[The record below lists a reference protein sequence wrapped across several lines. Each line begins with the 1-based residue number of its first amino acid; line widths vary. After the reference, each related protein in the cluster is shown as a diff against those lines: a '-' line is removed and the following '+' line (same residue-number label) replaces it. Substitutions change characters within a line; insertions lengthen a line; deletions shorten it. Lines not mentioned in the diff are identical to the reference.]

1 MKTSRS
7 LIAAVVVSGLAITSG
22 GSALAA
28 SKTTTVTKTTSK
40 KVTFSNPKGNQKA
53 PSASVNKKAPVA
65 SKGAGM
71 GIGGAEKG
79 GAEVLTSVLATLV
92 TAGTIT
98 QVQSDAIVKALA
110 DDKVAK
116 DALRDAARVANEA
129 ARVAQKAKH
138 EAVITGALGITAAEL
153 KTQLATGKSL
163 AEIAGTK
170 KDALIAA
177 LVAEKSA
184 DLDVAVAAG
193 KITAAQATTAKAN
206 LVALVTAEISSKRP
220 PMGGQMGGKGGPMGG
235 KGKAPKGNFGVAPQT
250 APVPTTPAPVVPA
263 APAATPAA

>member
-1 MKTSRS
+1 MKSSRK
-7 LIAAVVVSGLAITSG
+7 LIAAVVVSGLAITSS

-28 SKTTTVTKTTSK
+28 SKTTTITKTTTK
-40 KVTFSNPKGNQKA
+40 KVVSSNPKLNPQAKA
-53 PSASVNKKAPVA
+53 QVKAKSQTQVKAQTP
-65 SKGAGM
+65 GAPN
-71 GIGGAEKG
+71 G

-116 DALRDAARVANEA
+116 DALRDAGRVANEA

-138 EAVITGALGITAAEL
+138 EAVIAGALGITAAEL

-184 DLDVAVAAG
+184 DLDVALTAG

-220 PMGGQMGGKGGPMGG
+220 VMGDKGGSMGG
-235 KGKAPKGNFGVAPQT
+235 KGKGPKGNTGVAPQT
-250 APVPTTPAPVVPA
+250 APAPTATTPAVPA
-263 APAATPAA
+263 A

>member
-1 MKTSRS
+1 LKTRGVQMKTSRS

-79 GAEVLTSVLATLV
+79 GVEVLTSVLAKLV

-184 DLDVAVAAG
+184 DLDVAVTAG

-206 LVALVTAEISSKRP
+206 LVALVTAEISSKRS
-220 PMGGQMGGKGGPMGG
+220 PMGGHLGGSMGG
-235 KGKAPKGNFGVAPQT
+235 KGKGPKGNTGVAPQT
-250 APVPTTPAPVVPA
+250 APAPTATTPAVPA
-263 APAATPAA
+263 VPAS

>member
-1 MKTSRS
+1 MKTSRK

-28 SKTTTVTKTTSK
+28 SKTTTTTKTTIK
-40 KVTFSNPKGNQKA
+40 KVVTSNPKINPQAKA
-53 PSASVNKKAPVA
+53 KSQTQIKVQTP
-65 SKGAGM
+65 GAQN
-71 GIGGAEKG
+71 G

-153 KTQLATGKSL
+153 KTQMATGKSL

-184 DLDVAVAAG
+184 DLDVALAAG

>member
-1 MKTSRS
+1 MKSSRK
-7 LIAAVVVSGLAITSG
+7 LIAAVVVSGLAITSS

-28 SKTTTVTKTTSK
+28 SRTITTTKTTTK
-40 KVTFSNPKGNQKA
+40 KVVSSNPKINPQAKA
-53 PSASVNKKAPVA
+53 QVKAKSQTQVKAQTP
-65 SKGAGM
+65 GAPN
-71 GIGGAEKG
+71 G

-98 QVQSDAIVKALA
+98 QLQSDAIVKALA

-116 DALRDAARVANEA
+116 DALRDAGRVANEA

-138 EAVITGALGITAAEL
+138 EAVIAGALGITAAEL

-184 DLDVAVAAG
+184 DLDVAVTAG

-206 LVALVTAEISSKRP
+206 LVALVTAEISATRP
-220 PMGGQMGGKGGPMGG
+220 AMGGQMGGMVGKGDKDDRMVG
-235 KGKAPKGNFGVAPQT
+235 KGKGPKGNTGVAPK
-250 APVPTTPAPVVPA
+250 TTPAPTASTPAVPAVPA
-263 APAATPAA
+263 A

>member
-1 MKTSRS
+1 M
-7 LIAAVVVSGLAITSG
+7 AVVVVSGLAITSG

-28 SKTTTVTKTTSK
+28 SKTTTITKTTTK
-40 KVTFSNPKGNQKA
+40 KVVTSNPKIKPTVQ
-53 PSASVNKKAPVA
+53 SA

-71 GIGGAEKG
+71 GMGGPEKG
-79 GAEVLTSVLATLV
+79 GVDVLVSVLAKLV

-116 DALRDAARVANEA
+116 EAARDAARIANDA
-129 ARVAQKAKH
+129 ARLAQQAKH

-153 KTQLATGKSL
+153 KTQLQSGKTL

-184 DLDVAVAAG
+184 DLDAAVTAG
-193 KITAAQATTAKAN
+193 KLTAAQATNAKAN
-206 LVALVTAEISSKRP
+206 LVALVTAEISSNRP
-220 PMGGQMGGKGGPMGG
+220 PMGGHMGGKGGPMGG
-235 KGKAPKGNFGVAPQT
+235 KGKAPKGGFGVAPQT
-250 APVPTTPAPVVPA
+250 APVPTTTAPVAPAAPA